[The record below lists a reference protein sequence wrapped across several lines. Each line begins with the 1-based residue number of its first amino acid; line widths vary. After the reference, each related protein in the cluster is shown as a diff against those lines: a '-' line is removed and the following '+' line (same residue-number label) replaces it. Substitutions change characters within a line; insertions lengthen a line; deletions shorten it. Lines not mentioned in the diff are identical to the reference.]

1 VQPFWT
7 VGAIRGV
14 SVMLAAAA
22 VSATAALAAPAPKA
36 AVIRLHDLPSG
47 FQTVAAHAYTV
58 TAAAKRNQQSVAQLR
73 SWGFVTAYEA
83 DYVRNVALKASLKG
97 AFEVQSAISVYK
109 ASKGAKLSLARS
121 SAACKRAPSIELRTS
136 AKIGDEV
143 HVCKNLARSNGVVLQ
158 AYAVLW
164 RRGSRRGS
172 LFMVGVQGGVTV
184 GQAITLAKKQDAR
197 MR

>member
-1 VQPFWT
+1 
-7 VGAIRGV
+7 
-14 SVMLAAAA
+14 MLAAAA
-22 VSATAALAAPAPKA
+22 VSASAAFAAPAPRA
-36 AVIRLHDLPSG
+36 SVIRLHDLPKG
-47 FQTVAAHAYTV
+47 FQTIAAHPYTV
-58 TAAAKRNQQSVAQLR
+58 AAAAKRNQQSVAQLR

-83 DYVRNVALKASLKG
+83 DYVRNVGLTPSLRG

-109 ASKGAKLSLARS
+109 ARTGSKLSLARS
-121 SAACKRAPSIELRTS
+121 SSACKQRPSIELKTS
-136 AKIGDEV
+136 AKIGEEV

-184 GQAITLAKKQDAR
+184 GQAIALAKKQDAR
-197 MR
+197 MH

>member
-1 VQPFWT
+1 MIRAA
-7 VGAIRGV
+7 AISAG
-14 SVMLAAAA
+14 SVLAAA
-22 VSATAALAAPAPKA
+22 VLAAPSPKA
-36 AVIRLHDLPSG
+36 FVIRLHDLPKG
-47 FQTVAAHAYTV
+47 FQTISAHAYTV
-58 TAAAKRNQQSVAQLR
+58 AAAAKRNQQSVAQLR

-83 DYVRNVALKASLKG
+83 DYVRNVRLTPSLKG
-97 AFEVQSAISVYK
+97 AFEVQSAISAYK

-121 SAACKRAPSIELRTS
+121 SSACKRSPSIELKTS
-136 AKIGDEV
+136 ARIGDEV

-184 GQAITLAKKQDAR
+184 GQAIALAKKQDGR
-197 MR
+197 MH

>member
-1 VQPFWT
+1 V

-14 SVMLAAAA
+14 SVMLAVAAA
-22 VSATAALAAPAPKA
+22 SATAAFAAPAPKA
-36 AVIRLHDLPSG
+36 SVIRLTDLASG
-47 FQTVAAHAYTV
+47 FKTISAHAYTV
-58 TAAAKRNQQSVAQLR
+58 TAAAKRNQQSAAQLR
-73 SWGFVTAYEA
+73 SWGFGLTP
-83 DYVRNVALKASLKG
+83 SLKG

-121 SAACKRAPSIELRTS
+121 SSACKRSPSIELRTS

-184 GQAITLAKKQDAR
+184 DQALALAKKQDAR

>member
-1 VQPFWT
+1 
-7 VGAIRGV
+7 
-14 SVMLAAAA
+14 MLAVAAA
-22 VSATAALAAPAPKA
+22 SATAAFAAPAPKA
-36 AVIRLHDLPSG
+36 SVIRLTDLASG
-47 FQTVAAHAYTV
+47 FKTISAHAYTV
-58 TAAAKRNQQSVAQLR
+58 TAAAKRNQQSAAQLR

-83 DYVRNVALKASLKG
+83 DYVRTVGLTPSLKG

-121 SAACKRAPSIELRTS
+121 SSACKRSPSVELRTS

-184 GQAITLAKKQDAR
+184 DQALALAKKQDAR